1 MAFLIHIEDCRKAI
15 EKLKLFKKN
24 DIRFE
29 LALVGSILPDLEII
43 GIVNGIHGKSYQF
56 YEYLLKKDKKYSPIG
71 IGMMAHE
78 LFDHVYDKDYV
89 HTKEPIAEKL
99 IARFDKNSLKVKRSA
114 EALIDHSTDAYYLQN
129 NPELMTLI
137 NRVKGKLKD
146 RHKRK
151 IAYHIATYFDG
162 DYKKILKA
170 LKTFEKF
177 DVTKY
182 STLEGLSE
190 MWMNFMFLRA
200 NKDLISAKSKLDLFN
215 GTSSLMLG
223 WKYLIFRLT
232 TKKSDIKK
240 MFKHIKEHLAEHK
253 QVCQKA
259 HKHVQEQ
266 LKKAIS
272 KNKQKLRKQMF
283 SGYLETKFPK
293 AL

>member
-1 MAFLIHIEDCRKAI
+1 MAFLIHIEDCRKAV

-43 GIVNGIHGKSYQF
+43 GIVNGIHGNSYNF
-56 YEYLLKKDKKYSPIG
+56 YEYLRKKDKKYAPIG

-78 LFDHVYDKDYV
+78 LFDHVYDEDYV
-89 HTKEPIAEKL
+89 HPKEPIAEKL
-99 IARFDKNSLKVKRSA
+99 IERFDRNSLKVKRSA
-114 EALIDHSTDAYYLQN
+114 EALIDHSTDAYYLQR
-129 NPELMTLI
+129 NPQLMKCIL
-137 NRVKGKLKD
+137 NVKQKLKD
-146 RHKRK
+146 RHKKK
-151 IAYHIATYFDG
+151 IAYHIATYFNG

-177 DVTKY
+177 DIQKY
-182 STLEGLSE
+182 QTTEGLSE

-200 NKDLISAKSKLDLFN
+200 NKDLISTKSKLDLFN
-215 GTSSLMLG
+215 GSSTLKLG
-223 WKYLIFRLT
+223 WKYLIFRLK

-240 MFKHIKEHLAEHK
+240 MFEHIKEHLAEHK

-266 LKKAIS
+266 LRKRLFKH
-272 KNKQKLRKQMF
+272 QKVYKGMK
-283 SGYLETKFPK
+283 SYS
-293 AL
+293 